1 MRRFFVQPISS
12 DESVVA
18 LGREESHHLTRVL
31 RLNVADEVELLDGA
45 GNLYC
50 GRIQSLGE
58 VVLVGD
64 LKRQAAA
71 AEDAAPLWV
80 CQGDLKGK
88 KMDVVVQK
96 CTELGVSRILPFT
109 SSRSQ
114 GRLEPGRSEHR
125 RERWETIVKSA
136 CKQSGRLTIMAC
148 EAESALPELL
158 TGRVLP
164 DQAVKILFW
173 EEEQALHL
181 GDLSWEKEEK
191 PFCLM
196 LGPEGGF
203 SVAEVEMA
211 RNNGWHIVSL
221 GRQILRA
228 ETATIAAVA
237 IVQHLRGVM

>member
-1 MRRFFVQPISS
+1 MRRFFVQPLSS
-12 DESVVA
+12 DEPVVA

-31 RLNVADEVELLDGA
+31 RLNVADEVELVDGA

-58 VVLVGD
+58 IVLVGEI
-64 LKRQAAA
+64 KRQAAA
-71 AEDAAPLWV
+71 EQDASPLWV

-114 GRLEPGRSEHR
+114 GRLEPIRREHR
-125 RERWETIVKSA
+125 RKRWETIVKSA
-136 CKQSGRLTIMAC
+136 CKQSGRLTLMAC
-148 EAESALPELL
+148 EADAALPELL
-158 TGRVLP
+158 TGSVLP
-164 DQAVKILFW
+164 EQALKILFW
-173 EEEQALHL
+173 EEEQTLHL
-181 GDLSWEKEEK
+181 ADLNWQEEEK

-203 SVAEVEMA
+203 SGAEVEMA
-211 RNNGWHIVSL
+211 RNNGWLIVSL
-221 GRQILRA
+221 GRQVLRA

-237 IVQHLRGVM
+237 IVQHLRGVI